1 MTGRYRLVES
11 IGQGGMGRVW
21 RAADEML
28 DRQVAVKEMRIDGL
42 DPEDTR
48 TRRERTLREARAT
61 ARIDHPGVV
70 RIYDV
75 VDASER
81 LWIVMELV
89 AGRSLERVVAE
100 DGPLDPRE
108 AARVGLELVGALRQ
122 VHAGG
127 VLHRDIKPGNVLV
140 ERAGRRRV
148 VLTDFGIAALQ
159 DAEALTMAGML
170 VGSPDYMA
178 PERISGRPQG
188 PPSDVWSLGATLC
201 AALGGRSPFSRA
213 TTYATLHAVLYEE
226 PVLPPAAGVLRDI
239 LAALLEKEPDTR
251 PGLEELEAALEA
263 IARPPAPGSAATRPL
278 TEGPEY
284 DFTNGVEFGPAYGR
298 TRTEDP
304 GRTPG
309 AGREPDRSPPPGRQ
323 PGHASAPVH
332 GPAPHRPA
340 TAPPD
345 PTPPAPAH
353 GPATAGVGHEPGD
366 ATAPAPEGGPTS
378 STPAGPDGGP
388 GPARPAGPRSARAPG
403 SAPTQSAVHG
413 RNPAVQP
420 APGAEPGAKPASPP
434 RSGQTPGAA
443 STPGAGYGRQ
453 TAATP
458 PSPGHGADP
467 APTPG
472 PRSGQTP
479 GAASTP
485 GAGRAE
491 DLATT
496 PGSDHGPGPGYSP
509 TVVSPSEPI
518 PESTPAAPVREP
530 DSPPAASSVPV
541 PAHPVPSE
549 PASAPAHDSAPGH
562 RAESDTT
569 PPSAPPTPSPLEP
582 HSAHR
587 PVTDRRDMPVTPPE
601 PASESAPAPSPRLPS
616 GREPGRERHSPRQPA
631 SGAGKLSEP
640 ASDLTDA
647 SARPE
652 ADASPEPAP
661 ASDPKSPAPAA
672 SPTRALLDA
681 RRIRATRLPADLPE
695 ATPPP
700 EEPSSGEPAEGSS
713 PAEDLPPDEGT
724 PADPG
729 EHPSVQDAVPV
740 PRTPTRT
747 SAPDFRKHSRSRS
760 AEGVPASGAGAL
772 TRDPVPPATA
782 NASTE
787 APSEP
792 RGEPR
797 SETPSHL
804 PTAPVSVLPPRG
816 ELPGRAA
823 QSTPE
828 AGSPPGGGE
837 DTGAATGSGGRGGG
851 RRVVVAAAGLV
862 VAGAVAG
869 TVLALSGGGSPEGGS
884 AASPGTSSAATASSA
899 DGDPT
904 SASPTV
910 EGTSRPP
917 SLPPGAHREAG
928 GYAWVTPKGWR
939 RDLQTGSEVHYTSP
953 DGAQEL
959 AAKSSLAKGN
969 LMDTWQTSEQNARQ
983 GQDYRKIRLEET
995 TFQGRPAIVWEYTF
1009 TIKGVGWHAR
1019 LLGFDVDGKSY
1030 QINTWYHRDI
1040 EDGAVATYN
1049 QVKKSF
1055 TVL

>member
-1 MTGRYRLVES
+1 MVTGRYRLVES

-226 PVLPPAAGVLRDI
+226 PVLPAAAGVLRDI

-251 PGLEELEAALEA
+251 PGLEELETALEE

-284 DFTNGVEFGPAYGR
+284 DFTTGVEFGPAYGR
-298 TRTEDP
+298 TRTEGP

-309 AGREPDRSPPPGRQ
+309 AGREPDRSSPHGRQ
-323 PGHASAPVH
+323 PGHASTPDH
-332 GPAPHRPA
+332 GQAPHRPP
-340 TAPPD
+340 APPPD
-345 PTPPAPAH
+345 RTPPTPPVPEH
-353 GPATAGVGHEPGD
+353 GPATPGAGHEPGD
-366 ATAPAPEGGPTS
+366 ATAPATGRGRTS
-378 STPAGPDGGP
+378 STPPGPDGGP
-388 GPARPAGPRSARAPG
+388 GPVRPAGPRSARAPG
-403 SAPTQSAVHG
+403 PAPTQSAAHG
-413 RNPAVQP
+413 RNPAVLP
-420 APGAEPGAKPASPP
+420 GPGAEPGAAPASPP
-434 RSGQTPGAA
+434 RSGQTPGSA
-443 STPGAGYGRQ
+443 STPGAGHGRQ

-458 PSPGHGADP
+458 PGPGRGPDP

-472 PRSGQTP
+472 PRSGH
-479 GAASTP
+479 ASTP
-485 GAGRAE
+485 GAGQGE
-491 DLATT
+491 DPATT
-496 PGSDHGPGPGYSP
+496 PGSGHGPGPGYSP
-509 TVVSPSEPI
+509 TVVSPSGPI
-518 PESTPAAPVREP
+518 PESTPASPVGEP
-530 DSPPAASSVPV
+530 DSRPGASVPV
-541 PAHPVPSE
+541 PAHPAPSE
-549 PASAPAHDSAPGH
+549 AASAPAHDSAPGR
-562 RAESDTT
+562 RAESDAT
-569 PPSAPPTPSPLEP
+569 PPSTPPSPSPLEP

-587 PVTDRRDMPVTPPE
+587 PVTDRRDVPGTLPE
-601 PASESAPAPSPRLPS
+601 PASEPVLDPPPRLPS
-616 GREPGRERHSPRQPA
+616 GREPGRERDFPPQPA
-631 SGAGKLSEP
+631 PGAGKLSEP
-640 ASDLTDA
+640 PSDSTDE

-652 ADASPEPAP
+652 ADAAPEPAP
-661 ASDPKSPAPAA
+661 APDPKSPAPAA

-681 RRIRATRLPADLPE
+681 RRIRATRFPADLPE

-700 EEPSSGEPAEGSS
+700 EAPFSGEPAEGSS
-713 PAEDLPPDEGT
+713 PTEDLPPDEGT

-729 EHPSVQDAVPV
+729 GPLSVQDAVPV
-740 PRTPTRT
+740 PRTPTRKG
-747 SAPDFRKHSRSRS
+747 APDFRKHARARS

-816 ELPGRAA
+816 ELPGPAA

-828 AGSPPGGGE
+828 AGSPPGAGE
-837 DTGAATGSGGRGGG
+837 DTGTATGSGGRGGR

-869 TVLALSGGGSPEGGS
+869 IVLALSGGGSPEGGS
-884 AASPGTSSAATASSA
+884 AASPGASSAATASSA
-899 DGDPT
+899 DGGPT

-1040 EDGAVATYN
+1040 EDGAVATYH

>member
-89 AGRSLERVVAE
+89 AGRSLERIVVE

-226 PVLPPAAGVLRDI
+226 PVLPAAAGALRDI

-251 PGLEELEAALEA
+251 PGLEELETALEE
-263 IARPPAPGSAATRPL
+263 IARPPVPGTAATRPL

-284 DFTNGVEFGPAYGR
+284 DFTDGVEFGPAYGR
-298 TRTEDP
+298 TRNEVPERPADSRQEPDPFSPGGQDP
-304 GRTPG
+304 GRP
-309 AGREPDRSPPPGRQ
+309 
-323 PGHASAPVH
+323 SAPDH
-332 GPAPHRPA
+332 GPDPHRPA
-340 TAPPD
+340 TPEPARTSQSP
-345 PTPPAPAH
+345 PTPEH
-353 GPATAGVGHEPGD
+353 GPATPVAGPEPGH
-366 ATAPAPEGGPTS
+366 AT
-378 STPAGPDGGP
+378 TPATEHGRPSTTTPSPDRGPD
-388 GPARPAGPRSARAPG
+388 PARPVAPRSGRGPGSAPTPGTGHTQTPAAVPGPGGEPDAAHVSPPRSGRAPG
-403 SAPTQSAVHG
+403 SA
-413 RNPAVQP
+413 
-420 APGAEPGAKPASPP
+420 
-434 RSGQTPGAA
+434 
-443 STPGAGYGRQ
+443 TPGAGAGQ
-453 TAATP
+453 APATA
-458 PSPGHGADP
+458 PSTEHVP
-467 APTPG
+467 APARTAG
-472 PRSGQTP
+472 PRSGEALGSAPTP
-479 GAASTP
+479 DARHGQAPATAPST
-485 GAGRAE
+485 ARE
-491 DLATT
+491 
-496 PGSDHGPGPGYSP
+496 PGPGYRP
-509 TVVSPSEPI
+509 TVVSPGGPV
-518 PESTPAAPVREP
+518 PESPPARPVREP
-530 DSPPAASSVPV
+530 DSRATATSTPVSAPPT
-541 PAHPVPSE
+541 PSE
-549 PASAPAHDSAPGH
+549 PASAPAHDPAPGR
-562 RAESDTT
+562 RAASDSTT
-569 PPSAPPTPSPLEP
+569 TSEPRSTRQPAPDQADLPAATPGPTSEP
-582 HSAHR
+582 
-587 PVTDRRDMPVTPPE
+587 T
-601 PASESAPAPSPRLPS
+601 PAPSPDTPP
-616 GREPGRERHSPRQPA
+616 GREPGPERRSPRQLAPDA
-631 SGAGKLSEP
+631 RKVPEPSAGP
-640 ASDLTDA
+640 TDK
-647 SARPE
+647 SAPPE
-652 ADASPEPAP
+652 ADPTPAPEPAP
-661 ASDPKSPAPAA
+661 AS

-695 ATPPP
+695 ATPPA
-700 EEPSSGEPAEGSS
+700 EEPLSDDPAEGSS
-713 PAEDLPPDEGT
+713 PAEDLPQDGGT
-724 PADPG
+724 PADPR

-740 PRTPTRT
+740 PRRPTSK
-747 SAPDFRKHSRSRS
+747 SAPDFRKHPRARS
-760 AEGVPASGAGAL
+760 AEGVLASDAEAL
-772 TRDPVPPATA
+772 TRDRDLPATA

-797 SETPSHL
+797 SETPPQL
-804 PTAPVSVLPPRG
+804 PTAPVSVLPPRR
-816 ELPGRAA
+816 ELPHSAG
-823 QSTPE
+823 QSAPA
-828 AGSPPGGGE
+828 AGSPPGSGE
-837 DTGAATGSGGRGGG
+837 DTGTATGAGRRGG
-851 RRVVVAAAGLV
+851 RRRVVLAAAGVV

-869 TVLALSGGGSPEGGS
+869 IVLALSGGGSPEGGS
-884 AASPGTSSAATASSA
+884 AASPGASSAATASSA
-899 DGDPT
+899 GGGPT

-959 AAKSSLAKGN
+959 AAKSSLARGN

-983 GQDYRKIRLEET
+983 GRDYRKIRLEET

-1009 TIKGVGWHAR
+1009 TIKGVRWHAR

-1040 EDGAVATYN
+1040 EDRAVATYN
-1049 QVKKSF
+1049 RVKKSF